1 MEYKDFI
8 DKFFVTQTEIIAK
21 LSTIEAKIDDY
32 KEVKD
37 KAETSLNKSNQNEKD
52 IAEINDKIKWLSR
65 TIAASLI
72 TGAIGIIY
80 ILIKIGLGI
89 K

>member
-8 DKFFVTQTEIIAK
+8 DKFLITQTEIITK
-21 LSTIEAKIDDY
+21 LSAIEAKIDDY

-65 TIAASLI
+65 TITASLI
-72 TGAIGIIY
+72 TGTIGIFY
-80 ILIKIGLGI
+80 ILIKMGLGI